1 PTKRPAINLVQLV
14 ASACLAVA
22 LLALSAVAT
31 WSAFATSDA
40 ASTATHAGRL
50 ADAFNVA
57 RFDIGAEES
66 LERKYRIEPSA
77 DVRAQHLAAK
87 KDLDAALATVSREG
101 DAADRKVAADVTG
114 RNATYLIATDLLFA
128 ATDQHLSTAATTID
142 HTYVDPIF
150 NIMQTTVYTQANMH
164 SQVDTVATKRLLG
177 IESVAR
183 WATSLAV
190 GVGAVLILLF

>member
-1 PTKRPAINLVQLV
+1 MLSDPAGDEPDKGARTSQSGRRPADKGGDMDAATPTKRPAINLVQLV

-77 DVRAQHLAAK
+77 DVR
-87 KDLDAALATVSREG
+87 
-101 DAADRKVAADVTG
+101 
-114 RNATYLIATDLLFA
+114 
-128 ATDQHLSTAATTID
+128 
-142 HTYVDPIF
+142 
-150 NIMQTTVYTQANMH
+150 
-164 SQVDTVATKRLLG
+164 
-177 IESVAR
+177 
-183 WATSLAV
+183 
-190 GVGAVLILLF
+190 